1 MDKNKKNIDQF
12 FLEQLAGAREQPPA
26 SVWEG
31 LEEKLKEHPPERR
44 TFGKGFI
51 ASLAALIVAVGGIAY
66 LWSGAS
72 LTVQYQAG
80 SALVAGKERSISGQ
94 DDAAEHPTAAP
105 AKGIVDAEPEAG
117 KAAQQ
122 QMGHQEDVARIAA
135 NTGVSAMEQ
144 HDKAK
149 RTLSSIPGPSGRSSA
164 GKTLSGSITPVSAHL
179 STTGDR
185 SLKGSEAVQAGKHI
199 PFVGNPVQPEP
210 AFNTPL
216 DPTVTAKKMANDRN
230 IAEVPELNKD
240 KVTLDNAAQDHAPE
254 PPDIIDQ
261 SPEAIV
267 FHKVAFKGASDTS
280 NAAQGKYV
288 PEQNAA
294 VNYTIENIEPA
305 VANVTKASGDRVEAA
320 GKKET
325 VTRGKVARLSEKKM
339 QQPAA
344 VKLPPAQKMTLAEE
358 QKIRKSL
365 NLFLGIKAGYETGF
379 SSFTSGKYVGS
390 VFGEVQLS
398 DRWSFLLQPGI
409 KVAQLNRTLIQAGNY
424 FQAGATTSRMFNV
437 RGDDSSGYTY
447 DYAYRQTYDSIIASV
462 EMKKNFTEL
471 ELPLFLRYKINPQFS
486 VMAGVNFTF
495 GKLVLWNNKLQT
507 ISGFTITD
515 TVLNTTDTVAPAAS
529 AKFAH
534 PGSTSFAEY
543 KPLALPAN
551 TSPMRFGYSL
561 GLSYTLRERL
571 MIDLLMQQNLSG
583 YGSLTEPGIRQVF
596 SQAYFRLSAGYKLF
610 GTRKK

>member
-1 MDKNKKNIDQF
+1 M
-12 FLEQLAGAREQPPA
+12 
-26 SVWEG
+26 
-31 LEEKLKEHPPERR
+31 
-44 TFGKGFI
+44 
-51 ASLAALIVAVGGIAY
+51 
-66 LWSGAS
+66 WSGVS
-72 LTVQYQAG
+72 FPVQHQAG
-80 SALVAGKERSISGQ
+80 QVLVTSMEHSISGQ
-94 DDAAEHPTAAP
+94 DDAAEHRTAAT
-105 AKGIVDAEPEAG
+105 AKVILDTETEAG

-122 QMGHQEDVARIAA
+122 HMKPREEVARIAA
-135 NTGVSAMEQ
+135 NTGVSAMRQ
-144 HDKAK
+144 HNKAK
-149 RTLSSIPGPSGRSSA
+149 RTLLSVPEIPLGLSTA
-164 GKTLSGSITPVSAHL
+164 KTANGLITPVPAQH
-179 STTGDR
+179 STIGDR
-185 SLKGSEAVQAGKHI
+185 SLKENVAVKAGKNT
-199 PFVGNPVQPEP
+199 PFSGNPVQPEQ
-210 AFNTPL
+210 AFSTPL
-216 DPTVTAKKMANDRN
+216 EPMVTGGKIANDRN
-230 IAEVPELNKD
+230 AVEISERNKD
-240 KVTLDNAAQDHAPE
+240 RITSDNIGQDNVPE
-254 PPDIIDQ
+254 PPDITDQ

-267 FHKVAFKGASDTS
+267 FHKVAFKSASDTS
-280 NAAQGKYV
+280 NAAQRKYV

-294 VNYTIENIEPA
+294 ANYAIENIEPA
-305 VANVTKASGDRVEAA
+305 AAKASGDRVEAA
-320 GKKET
+320 GKEET

-339 QQPAA
+339 QQQVA
-344 VKLPPAQKMTLAEE
+344 VKLPPAQKMTVAEE

-379 SSFTSGKYVGS
+379 GSFTSGKYVGS

-409 KVAQLNRTLIQAGNY
+409 KVAQLNRTQIQAGNY

-507 ISGFTITD
+507 ISGLTITD
-515 TVLNTTDTVAPAAS
+515 TVLNTADTVAPAAS
-529 AKFAH
+529 AKFTH

-561 GLSYTLRERL
+561 GLSYTLREKL

-583 YGSLTEPGIRQVF
+583 YSSLTEPSIQQVF
-596 SQAYFRLSAGYKLF
+596 SQAYFRLSVGYKLF

>member
-12 FLEQLAGAREQPPA
+12 FLEQLAGSREQPPA

-31 LEEKLKEHPPERR
+31 LEEKLKEHPHPPEHRA
-44 TFGKGFI
+44 FGKGFI

-72 LTVQYQAG
+72 LPVQHQSGQA
-80 SALVAGKERSISGQ
+80 LIAGKERSISGQ
-94 DDAAEHPTAAP
+94 GDAAEHPTIAP
-105 AKGIVDAEPEAG
+105 AKAIVDTEPEAG

-122 QMGHQEDVARIAA
+122 HMEHQEDVARIAA
-135 NTGVSAMEQ
+135 NTRASAMEQ
-144 HDKAK
+144 HNKAK
-149 RTLSSIPGPSGRSSA
+149 HTLSSVPEPLGRSSA
-164 GKTLSGSITPVSAHL
+164 AKTVSGLIAPAPAQYNTI
-179 STTGDR
+179 GGR
-185 SLKGSEAVQAGKHI
+185 SLKENVAVKAGKNI
-199 PFVGNPVQPEP
+199 PYSGKPVQPEQ
-210 AFNTPL
+210 AFSTPL
-216 DPTVTAKKMANDRN
+216 EPMVTGGKIANDRN
-230 IAEVPELNKD
+230 AVEIPERNKD
-240 KVTLDNAAQDHAPE
+240 RITSDNTAQDNAPE
-254 PPDIIDQ
+254 PPDITDQ
-261 SPEAIV
+261 SPETIV

-280 NAAQGKYV
+280 NAVQRKYV

-294 VNYTIENIEPA
+294 ANYGIENIEPA
-305 VANVTKASGDRVEAA
+305 AAKASEDRVEAA
-320 GKKET
+320 GKEEM

-339 QQPAA
+339 QQQVA
-344 VKLPPAQKMTLAEE
+344 VKLPPAQKMTVAEE
-358 QKIRKSL
+358 QKIRKFL
-365 NLFLGIKAGYETGF
+365 DLFLGIKAGYETGF

-507 ISGFTITD
+507 ISGLTITD
-515 TVLNTTDTVAPAAS
+515 TVLNTADTLAPAAS

-561 GLSYTLRERL
+561 GLSYTLREKL

-583 YGSLTEPGIRQVF
+583 YSSLTEPSIQQVF
-596 SQAYFRLSAGYKLF
+596 SQAYFRLSVGYKLF

>member
-26 SVWEG
+26 SVWER

-44 TFGKGFI
+44 ASGKGFI
-51 ASLAALIVAVGGIAY
+51 ASIALLIVAVGGIAY
-66 LWSGAS
+66 LWSGGS
-72 LTVQYQAG
+72 LPGQHQAG
-80 SALVAGKERSISGQ
+80 PALVASKGSSISGLY
-94 DDAAEHPTAAP
+94 DAAEHHTAVPEAVILDT
-105 AKGIVDAEPEAG
+105 APEAG

-122 QMGHQEDVARIAA
+122 HIEHQEEVARIAA
-135 NTGVSAMEQ
+135 NTGASAVEQ
-144 HDKAK
+144 HNKAK
-149 RTLSSIPGPSGRSSA
+149 RTVSSVPEIPSDRRSTAKAVNSH
-164 GKTLSGSITPVSAHL
+164 ITPVPAHHS
-179 STTGDR
+179 STIGDR
-185 SLKGSEAVQAGKHI
+185 SLKGSVAVKAGKRI
-199 PFVGNPVQPEP
+199 PFTGNPVQPER
-210 AFNTPL
+210 AFNTPVE
-216 DPTVTAKKMANDRN
+216 PMVTGEKIANDRST
-230 IAEVPELNKD
+230 AEVPELNKD
-240 KVTLDNAAQDHAPE
+240 RITSDHTAQDHAPE
-254 PPDIIDQ
+254 IPDIIDQ
-261 SPEAIV
+261 SSEAIV
-267 FHKVAFKGASDTS
+267 FHKVAFKGSSDTS
-280 NAAQGKYV
+280 NAAQGKYI

-294 VNYTIENIEPA
+294 ANYTIESIEPA
-305 VANVTKASGDRVEAA
+305 VATVVKASGE
-320 GKKET
+320 KE
-325 VTRGKVARLSEKKM
+325 TRGKVARLSEKKM
-339 QQPAA
+339 QQQVA
-344 VKLPPAQKMTLAEE
+344 VKLPPAQKMTVAEE

-437 RGDDSSGYTY
+437 RGDDSAGYTY

-471 ELPLFLRYKINPQFS
+471 ELPLFLRYKINQQFS

-507 ISGFTITD
+507 ISGLTITD
-515 TVLNTTDTVAPAAS
+515 TVLNTADSVAPAAS

-543 KPLALPAN
+543 KPLTLPAN

-561 GLSYTLRERL
+561 GLSYTLREQL

-583 YGSLTEPGIRQVF
+583 YSSLTEPGIRQIF
-596 SQAYFRLSAGYKLF
+596 SQAYFRLSVGYKLF
-610 GTRKK
+610 GTRK